1 MVPFESMKNSFNQPL
16 IPVVLGALVEGH
28 PAFGN
33 VACKNSPA
41 ASRRNGLIASRQW
54 KKGVSFAMGNGGAG
68 FMGVRFAIRNEQK
81 IGERQGIKMMNPK
94 KITFGIVGGI
104 GPLAGADLFFKFV
117 KSTPAYDDSQHFNV
131 VLEQQ
136 PLREKTAYADEDYDP
151 TTRKLHIFNLMQKLI
166 DRQASCIILSCFI
179 GHTFLHELEKS
190 IDVPIINMME
200 GLREYVQTRHQNVK
214 TIGILTS
221 DYVRKKQL
229 FEQYFPSPGYD
240 IIYPERNIQQNFLME
255 AIYGPHGIKAGH
267 LTGKV
272 IEYLEKSCENLFE
285 KGAELIIPG
294 FTEIPVVYDA
304 LKKKKRFHIIDSN
317 QVYADW
323 AIRSYNKAP
332 VGKQL
337 IIGIIG
343 GLGPSATV
351 DLMDKIIKNTPA
363 QKDQDHFQM
372 IVEHDPH
379 IPDRTAHLLKEEED
393 PTISLYNCAKK
404 LEEREADFIAIPC
417 NTAHAFIDR
426 IQKHLSIPI
435 INMIEEAIHYI
446 HKNFPDARTVGLLAT
461 SGTVKTGIYHK
472 AFEKTGIHLISPNDE
487 YQQLVM
493 ESIYGRKG
501 IKAGYT
507 EGEPRK
513 NLFEAAKHLVEQ
525 GAEVI
530 ILGCTELPLVV
541 EQTNR
546 CLLAGRS
553 VAILDPTN
561 ILAKKCVALV
571 LRKN

>member
-1 MVPFESMKNSFNQPL
+1 MAGPL
-16 IPVVLGALVEGH
+16 IVTTVFSMLTQ
-28 PAFGN
+28 
-33 VACKNSPA
+33 
-41 ASRRNGLIASRQW
+41 R
-54 KKGVSFAMGNGGAG
+54 
-68 FMGVRFAIRNEQK
+68 
-81 IGERQGIKMMNPK
+81 

-136 PLREKTAYADEDYDP
+136 PLQEKTVHADEYYNP
-151 TTRKLHIFNLMQKLI
+151 SVRKLHIFNVMQKLI
-166 DRQASCIILSCFI
+166 ERQASCIILSCFI
-179 GHTFLHELEKS
+179 SHTFLHELSKS
-190 IDVPIINMME
+190 INVPIINMLE

-214 TIGILTS
+214 VIGVLTS

-229 FEQYFPSPGYD
+229 FEQYFPSPGTE
-240 IIYPERNIQQNFLME
+240 IIYPEHNIQRKYLME

-272 IEYLEKSCENLFE
+272 IEYLEKSCKNLSE
-285 KGAELIIPG
+285 QGAKLIIPG

-304 LKKKKRFHIIDSN
+304 LKKKKRFNIIDSN

-323 AIRSYNKAP
+323 AIRSYNKTFA
-332 VGKQL
+332 GKQL

-372 IVEHDPH
+372 IVEHDPQ
-379 IPDRTAHLLKEEED
+379 IPDRTAHLLKGEED
-393 PTISLYNCAKK
+393 PTISLYACAKK
-404 LEEREADFIAIPC
+404 LEKREADFIAIPC

-426 IQKHLSIPI
+426 IQKHLSVPI
-435 INMIEEAIHYI
+435 INMIEEVIIYLKKH
-446 HKNFPDARTVGLLAT
+446 FSDTRTAGLLAT
-461 SGTVKTGIYHK
+461 TGTVTTGIYHT
-472 AFEKTGIHLISPNDE
+472 AFEKTGIQLISPDE
-487 YQQLVM
+487 AYQKLVM

-507 EGEPRK
+507 EGDPKR
-513 NLFEAAKHLVEQ
+513 NLFEATRHLVEK

-530 ILGCTELPLVV
+530 ILGCTELPLII
-541 EQTNR
+541 EQTNH
-546 CLLAGRS
+546 CPLAGKT

-561 ILAKKCVALV
+561 ILAKKCVHLV
-571 LRKN
+571 LKKIL